1 MSNTTFRGL
10 DMTTL
15 IGLGDLDLEV
25 TGQLIE
31 SERAVLEDRLVE
43 PRRLVPPVW
52 GLVQVL
58 MTPDVSALCVFGQGC

>member
-31 SERAVLEDRLVE
+31 SKRAVLE
-43 PRRLVPPVW
+43 
-52 GLVQVL
+52 G
-58 MTPDVSALCVFGQGC
+58 